1 MNAKRTDPRVHCFQ
15 RPLAGGYVRSEATTP
30 ERLRQ
35 VFDAERDRLAAEAKP
50 RRRRRQPSP
59 PATDSQQAQLQLV
72 A

>member
-35 VFDAERDRLAAEAKP
+35 VFDAERERLAAEAKP
-50 RRRRRQPSP
+50 RRRRRP
-59 PATDSQQAQLQLV
+59 PAVAAPDPKQAQLQLV

>member
-35 VFDAERDRLAAEAKP
+35 VFDAERERLAAEAKP